1 MLIFDTTKFIELII
15 FVTLILI
22 IYIISIIKSLLR
34 DRKLKNKMS
43 KNKEITDEII
53 DEFEELLIENN
64 IKIPNKDRKGT
75 EDEAC
80 IYGMQY
86 YELEDSIL
94 NILNNNY

>member
-34 DRKLKNKMS
+34 DRKL
-43 KNKEITDEII
+43 
-53 DEFEELLIENN
+53 ENN